1 MGKYEKVLKAG
12 AEIVVVDSDCNF
24 DSAVFW
30 WHNGIFYSF
39 NRSFGVVPR
48 SDLSFDILE
57 EHLNN
62 MLSENASIFIRGYRD

>member
-1 MGKYEKVLKAG
+1 MGKFETALKNG
-12 AEIVVVDSDCNF
+12 SEIVVVDSDCNC

-30 WHNGIFYSF
+30 WHNGVFYSF

-48 SDLSFDILE
+48 SDLSINILE

-62 MLSENASIFIRGYRD
+62 MLSENASIFIRGYRN